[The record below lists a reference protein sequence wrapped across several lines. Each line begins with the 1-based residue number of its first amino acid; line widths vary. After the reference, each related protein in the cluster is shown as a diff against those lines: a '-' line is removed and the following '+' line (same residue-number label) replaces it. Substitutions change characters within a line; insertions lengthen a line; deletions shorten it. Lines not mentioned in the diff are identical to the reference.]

1 MILFA
6 GCWFAAI
13 IAMAFGNEHLAAI
26 LFAAG
31 AVAGWHSDRR
41 DRQHR
46 ANRAAHDR
54 LTREVRRHG

>member
-1 MILFA
+1 MMPGVLS
-6 GCWFAAI
+6 WV
-13 IAMAFGNEHLAAI
+13 

-46 ANRAAHDR
+46 ANRAANDR
-54 LTREVRRHG
+54 LTREVQRRR